1 MLTIYRR
8 HRKNCEHRKDGR
20 KYRRCQCPIWVDGIL
35 GHARMLKTLGTRDW
49 ARALEIS
56 RQWEL
61 DGREALNNSA
71 EHEPIT
77 IAIGTNEFVAD
88 AEAREL
94 NERTIY
100 KYRYLFNQL
109 SDFCDA
115 EGVRYLKQLD
125 VRLLRKFRTTW
136 KDRNLAAL
144 KKLERLRAFYRFA
157 LSNKWVE
164 SNLAKEMKNPLIEAR
179 QTLPYSHEEMFRIL
193 TAAETRI
200 ARCQAPGRDN
210 ARRLKALI
218 LLLRYSGLRIGD
230 AVRCESARLECGLL
244 RIYTQKTGT
253 HVHVPL
259 PEFVIRA
266 LDACPRMNER
276 HWFWTGT
283 GKLSTAVGD
292 WQGRLLNLAEDA
304 KIHRL
309 HAHRFRDTFAVSL
322 LLEGVPIERVS
333 ILLGHSSI
341 KVTEQ
346 HYAPWIRER
355 QEQAEADVRRT
366 WTRDPLALLENN
378 DDLAETNDTQLIHEK
393 RELTN

>member
-8 HRKNCEHRKDGR
+8 HQKDCEHQSDGR
-20 KYRRCQCPIWVDGIL
+20 KYRRCRCPIWLDGTL
-35 GHARMLKTLGTRDW
+35 GEGRMLKSLGTRDW
-49 ARALEIS
+49 TRALEIS

-61 DGREALNNSA
+61 DGREALMNDA
-71 EHEPIT
+71 EPGPIT
-77 IAIGTNEFVAD
+77 VAIATEEFVAD
-88 AEAREL
+88 AKAREL

-100 KYRYLFNQL
+100 KYKLLFKHL
-109 SDFCDA
+109 SAFCDA
-115 EGVRYLKQLD
+115 EGVRNLRQLD

-157 LSNKWVE
+157 VSSKWVE
-164 SNLAKEMKNPLIEAR
+164 SDLAKELKKPLTEER
-179 QTLPYSHEEMFRIL
+179 QTLPYSHDEIFRIL
-193 TAAETRI
+193 IAAETRI
-200 ARCQAPGRDN
+200 AECQAPARDN

-230 AVRCESARLECGLL
+230 AVQCDTTRLEGGLL
-244 RIYTQKTGT
+244 RLYTQKTGT
-253 HVHVPL
+253 HIHLPL
-259 PEFVIRA
+259 PEFVVRA
-266 LDACPRMNER
+266 LHACPRMNER
-276 HWFWTGT
+276 YWFWTGI

-292 WQGRLLNLAEDA
+292 WQGRLLDLAEDA
-304 KIHRL
+304 KIQRL

-341 KVTEQ
+341 KVTEK

-366 WTRDPLALLENN
+366 WTRDPVALMESKA
-378 DDLAETNDTQLIHEK
+378 DLTETNDTPAIHENWS
-393 RELTN
+393 RAN

>member
-8 HRKNCEHRKDGR
+8 HLKKCRHSTEGR
-20 KYRRCQCPIWVDGIL
+20 KYRRCRCPIWVDGIL
-35 GHARMLKTLGTRDW
+35 GERRILKSLGTRDW
-49 ARALEIS
+49 TRALETS

-61 DGREALNNSA
+61 DGREVLANDA
-71 EHEPIT
+71 ETEPIT
-77 IAIGTNEFVAD
+77 VAIATEEFVAD
-88 AEAREL
+88 AKAREL

-100 KYRYLFNQL
+100 KYKFLFKQL
-109 SDFCDA
+109 SAFCDA
-115 EGVRYLKQLD
+115 EGVRALEQLD

-157 LSNKWVE
+157 ISNKWVE
-164 SNLAKEMKNPLIEAR
+164 SNLAKELKNPLIADR
-179 QTLPYSHEEMFRIL
+179 QTLPYSHDEMFRIL
-193 TAAETRI
+193 TATETRI
-200 ARCQAPGRDN
+200 ADCPATAHDN

-230 AVRCESARLECGLL
+230 VVQCDATRLEGGRL
-244 RIYTQKTGT
+244 RLYTQKTGT
-253 HVHVPL
+253 HVHLPL
-259 PEFVIRA
+259 PEFVVRA

-276 HWFWTGT
+276 YWFWTGT

-292 WQGRLLNLAEDA
+292 WQGRLLDLAEDA
-304 KIHRL
+304 KIQRL

-341 KVTEQ
+341 KVTER

-366 WTRDPLALLENN
+366 WARDPVTLMGNKDALVER
-378 DDLAETNDTQLIHEK
+378 TIRH
-393 RELTN
+393 